1 MTTVLEQHEDA
12 LKWKVHYRVDKYKGD
27 WTGEEIDAGIA
38 DDDFYDFVEGDGNLL
53 LIGGVSALFQQL
65 IGSGVVTPYSNA
77 NARIGVGDSSTAA
90 ADTQTDLQAAT
101 NKTYK
106 AMDATYP
113 QHTDSTSNAAA
124 KTITFRSTFASADAN
139 YAWNEWI
146 IDNGATQARRLN
158 RKVASLG
165 TKASGATWVFTVT
178 ISLA

>member
-1 MTTVLEQHEDA
+1 MTVMVDDKTDD
-12 LKWKVHYRVDKYKGD
+12 LKWKVHYKVEKYKGD
-27 WTGEEIDAGIA
+27 WNGEEIDAGLA
-38 DDDFYDFVEGDGNLL
+38 GDPYDVVEGDGNLL

-65 IGSGVVTPYSNA
+65 IGSAVITPFNNA
-77 NARIGVGDSSTAA
+77 NARIGVGDSVTAA
-90 ADTQTDLQAAT
+90 VDTQTDLQAAT

-113 QHTDSTSNAAA
+113 QHTDSVSVVGA

-139 YAWNEWI
+139 YAWQEWI

-165 TKASGATWVFTVT
+165 TKASGASWVFTVT
-178 ISLA
+178 VALA